1 MIELFYPLGSRQSY
15 YKKQTSKIHRS
26 DPFYTDLS
34 SKIAKIYFALDKF
47 VSEQEN
53 KATKQRIRK
62 QLREGSEAIALS
74 VHIDS
79 SVSAFWALR
88 CRIAHWTTQTLLIHC
103 FKQE

>member
-1 MIELFYPLGSRQSY
+1 MMFYLFHLLGSRQSY
-15 YKKQTSKIHRS
+15 HKKQTSKIHRS
-26 DPFYTDLS
+26 DPFYADLS
-34 SKIAKIYFALDKF
+34 SKDFERAT
-47 VSEQEN
+47 N

-88 CRIAHWTTQTLLIHC
+88 CQIAHWTTQTLWIH
-103 FKQE
+103 F